1 LGKGHLIADRD
12 MENINFYHLQIS
24 RMGAETC
31 FAQNK
36 KRQGRFDPAFLH
48 NRGKYHFAHKLNP
61 MVYLTY

>member
-1 LGKGHLIADRD
+1 
-12 MENINFYHLQIS
+12 
-24 RMGAETC
+24 MGAETC